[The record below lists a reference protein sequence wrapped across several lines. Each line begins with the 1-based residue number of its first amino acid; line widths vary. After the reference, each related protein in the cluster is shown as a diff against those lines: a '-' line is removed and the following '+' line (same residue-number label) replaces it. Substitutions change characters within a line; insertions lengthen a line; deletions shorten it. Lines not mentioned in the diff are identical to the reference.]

1 MLRPAARFIAICAAL
16 LALSGCASQYFREAG
31 TPPAAPRYSLAT
43 LPDKDIWT
51 GVVFNG
57 NKIGF
62 THTRVAGAGEHRWT
76 IEGEAVMRFH
86 MLGFDKRVRAE
97 TRDLVDDE
105 ARLLEFDYRY
115 VLDESRQRLKGAV
128 REGRIEFELSD
139 AAGRTIERREI
150 PVSGPLYP
158 AGVLDIL
165 PVLHGLRVGAEYR
178 WQVFNGETQQ
188 VDEALQRIE
197 SYETS
202 EVFQGAAFKL
212 RTEMLGMDS
221 TTWIDARGRPVFE
234 LAMNGVMIA
243 ALEDETTARG
253 YLAAAALNKS
263 DAILDWS
270 LVKAPLALA
279 DPRKAVYLRIVL
291 PGAER
296 LPLSDER
303 QNCRREAADVVCVI
317 DATRAAA
324 PGSAEEALKPSAV
337 VTSNDPKI
345 RELARG
351 LVSPRMNAR
360 EKVAAIL
367 AWLDANI
374 APEAVDA
381 FSARDVLD
389 AKRGECQGHAW
400 LYAALARAL
409 GVPTRIVNGLV
420 YAPEYGGFLY
430 HSWAES
436 LIDGDWRA
444 VDPTFGQAQA
454 DATHIA
460 LGRGESMADLVPLV
474 EWMGKTTIR
483 VVEAR

>member
-1 MLRPAARFIAICAAL
+1 MLRPARLIAIGAAL

-31 TPPAAPRYSLAT
+31 TPAATPRYSLAT

-62 THTRVAGAGEHRWT
+62 THTRVAGAGEHRWA

-86 MLGFDKRVRAE
+86 MLGFDKRVQAE

-115 VLDESRQRLKGAV
+115 VLDESTQRLKGAV
-128 REGRIEFELSD
+128 REGRIAFELSD
-139 AAGRTIERREI
+139 ATGRTIERREI

-178 WQVFNGETQQ
+178 WQVFNGETQR
-188 VDEALQRIE
+188 VDEAVQRIE

-202 EVFQGAAFKL
+202 ELFQGAAFKL

-221 TTWIDARGRPVFE
+221 TTWLDARGRPVFE

-243 ALEDETTARG
+243 ALEEETSARS

-263 DAILDWS
+263 DAILEWS
-270 LVKAPLALA
+270 LVKAPLALP

-291 PGAER
+291 PAAER
-296 LPLSDER
+296 VPLSDER
-303 QNCRREAADVVCVI
+303 QNCRREVADVVCVI

-324 PGSAEEALKPSAV
+324 PGPAEEALKPSAV

-351 LVSPRMNAR
+351 LVAQQASTR
-360 EKVAAIL
+360 EKITAIL
-367 AWLDANI
+367 AWLGANI
-374 APEAVDA
+374 TAEAVDA

-409 GVPTRIVNGLV
+409 QVPTRVVNGLV

-430 HSWAES
+430 HTWAES

-444 VDPTFGQAQA
+444 VDPTFGQMQA
-454 DATHIA
+454 DATHVA